1 MGSTPDSARSE
12 ATFASHR
19 RRGVAYAEPV
29 ALDEG
34 ALDID
39 LLAASLRSDASDL
52 NAFVESLATKLEE
65 AVPDRVQVQR
75 RRDGLFGR
83 KQVRRIALDSGTTRL
98 ELLKG
103 EGGVETRC
111 SRTSGGIVLKNE
123 QIDTETWLGALGR
136 ALADEAQR
144 SERTRLALQRL
155 LIDQ

>member
-1 MGSTPDSARSE
+1 
-12 ATFASHR
+12 
-19 RRGVAYAEPV
+19 V

-52 NAFVESLATKLEE
+52 NVFVESLAAKLEE

-75 RRDGLFGR
+75 RRDGLLGP
-83 KQVRRIALDSGTTRL
+83 KHVRRIALDAGPNRL
-98 ELLKG
+98 ELLRG
-103 EGGVETRC
+103 EGGAIETRC

-123 QIDTETWLGALGR
+123 QVDTEAWLDALGK
-136 ALADEAQR
+136 ALAHEAQR
-144 SERTRLALQRL
+144 SERARQALQRL

>member
-1 MGSTPDSARSE
+1 
-12 ATFASHR
+12 
-19 RRGVAYAEPV
+19 V

-65 AVPDRVQVQR
+65 AVPDRVRVQR
-75 RRDGLFGR
+75 RRDGLFGP
-83 KQVRRIALDSGTTRL
+83 KLVRRIALDTGSTRL
-98 ELLKG
+98 ELVRA
-103 EGGVETRC
+103 ERGGIETRC

-123 QIDTETWLGALGR
+123 QVDTDAWLGALGE
-136 ALADEAQR
+136 ALAGEAQR
-144 SERTRLALQRL
+144 SAQTRQALQRL

>member
-1 MGSTPDSARSE
+1 MRVP
-12 ATFASHR
+12 
-19 RRGVAYAEPV
+19 YAEPV

-52 NAFVESLATKLEE
+52 NAFVESLAAKLEE

-75 RRDGLFGR
+75 RRDGLFGP
-83 KQVRRIALDSGTTRL
+83 KQVRRIALDAGSTRL

-103 EGGVETRC
+103 EGGVIETRC

-123 QIDTETWLGALGR
+123 QVDTEAWLAALGR
-136 ALADEAQR
+136 VLADEAQR
-144 SERTRLALQRL
+144 SDRTRQALQRL
-155 LIDQ
+155 LIDEN

>member
-1 MGSTPDSARSE
+1 M
-12 ATFASHR
+12 
-19 RRGVAYAEPV
+19 
-29 ALDEG
+29 DEG

-52 NAFVESLATKLEE
+52 NAFVESLAAKLEE

-75 RRDGLFGR
+75 RRDGLFGP
-83 KQVRRIALDSGTTRL
+83 KHVRRIALDAGANRL
-98 ELLKG
+98 ELLRG
-103 EGGVETRC
+103 EGGAIETRY

-123 QIDTETWLGALGR
+123 QVDTDVWLDALGK

-144 SERTRLALQRL
+144 SERARQALQRL

>member
-1 MGSTPDSARSE
+1 M
-12 ATFASHR
+12 
-19 RRGVAYAEPV
+19 AYAGAV

-75 RRDGLFGR
+75 RREGLFGP
-83 KQVRRIALDSGTTRL
+83 KQVRRIALDSGSIRL

-103 EGGVETRC
+103 ERGGIETRC

-123 QIDTETWLGALGR
+123 QVDTDTWLGELGE

-144 SERTRLALQRL
+144 SERTRQALQRL
-155 LIDQ
+155 LID